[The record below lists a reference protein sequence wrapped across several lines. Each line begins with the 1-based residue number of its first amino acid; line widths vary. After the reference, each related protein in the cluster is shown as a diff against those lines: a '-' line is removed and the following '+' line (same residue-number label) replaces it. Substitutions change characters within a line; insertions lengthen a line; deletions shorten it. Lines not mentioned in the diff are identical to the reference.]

1 MVFPKKKKEKFLWVF
16 VVFLSVTRKTLIK
29 KEKRIQVR
37 KRKKGTRGTRAL
49 FPHTLHYYKMNR
61 PYQGKNLLTPYLVK
75 ASAMKLADLSL

>member
-1 MVFPKKKKEKFLWVF
+1 MYGFSKKKKKKCLWVF

-49 FPHTLHYYKMNR
+49 FPHTLH
-61 PYQGKNLLTPYLVK
+61 
-75 ASAMKLADLSL
+75 